1 MVFCLLFDALMI
13 FLCVFIIVKGKG
25 PVKLKITKFDKIFLI
40 ATGAII
46 VCIFLFF
53 TVGYRVLIFIAD
65 KKVEYDFYEEILRNP
80 NYLYENGICFRNN
93 EIIVSIYD
101 KKNLDSIKSSME
113 NSYNATL
120 YPTTNLENYY
130 RLVFRLSQSY
140 SELNRI
146 KEEIE
151 VVYDDSYAEIQTIE
165 YGYRQQYREMDR
177 EYRTEGIPFGR
188 IGIIRNCFLDI
199 FGKK

>member
-1 MVFCLLFDALMI
+1 MVFCLIFDALML
-13 FLCVFIIVKGKG
+13 FLCVFILVKGKG

-80 NYLYENGICFRNN
+80 NYSYENGICFRNN

-101 KKNLDSIKSSME
+101 KKNLDNIKSSME

-120 YPTTNLENYY
+120 YPTTNLENYNI
-130 RLVFRLSQSY
+130 LVFRFSQSY

-151 VVYDDSYAEIQTIE
+151 VKYDGSYTEIETIE
-165 YGYRQQYREMDR
+165 YGYRQQYRER
-177 EYRTEGIPFGR
+177 EREFSPEYIIFGR
-188 IGIIRNCFLDI
+188 IETIGKCFKEI
-199 FGKK
+199 FGEK